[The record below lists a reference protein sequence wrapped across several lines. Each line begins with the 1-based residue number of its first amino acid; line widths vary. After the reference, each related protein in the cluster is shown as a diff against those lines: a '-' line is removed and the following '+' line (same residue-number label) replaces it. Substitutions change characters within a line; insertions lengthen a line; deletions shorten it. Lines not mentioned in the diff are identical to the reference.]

1 VAARGAGPRVPLT
14 SYPDRPL
21 TPEEAEALRQQMEA
35 IHKQDMAREE
45 QEEARRRQ
53 QEQE

>member
-1 VAARGAGPRVPLT
+1 MTR
-14 SYPDRPL
+14 YPDRPL
-21 TPEEAEALRQQMEA
+21 TPEEEEALRQRMEA